1 MKKFFLLFAMII
13 FVSPLFALMPFFTGY
28 AGFLTDVGNDAD
40 SDSDVFFD
48 PEITA
53 DAYFRGQLDFGGNLL
68 LRGEFFIEADDL
80 VDQNL
85 FEDPVAENAFFQIEE
100 ISATY
105 RLASGNSSHYFS
117 AFLGNFEPIG
127 SDMFLQKQFGI
138 SPIGSYLTESWHGM
152 SGASVYP
159 FYGLGLS
166 YVLHPKLPWALG
178 FFFYANKETVSSDTE
193 EAVVTNIL
201 NSDVRFASVLSW
213 LTADLSAGFS
223 FPLENADDS
232 GDQVILIVRKVQL
245 HAGLDLLLGNKN
257 IFSFFLQ
264 GGFNKFTLNPSS
276 SSSSS
281 DNKLS
286 FSDLYF
292 IIEPRLTLRQCNI
305 NLSVF
310 NIPSESADDML
321 YLKPILDSDSTISN
335 LLGANLCIV
344 TDHLYLGN
352 INFTFGIHTSFVF
365 TDSVLA
371 DAIASPANIMNWTK
385 KLYVTPFAAMPVF
398 GGEVKAEVS
407 ASVLDMMDLQSIKN
421 ALKASVGFR
430 SQF

>member
-13 FVSPLFALMPFFTGY
+13 FTAPLFALMPFFTGY
-28 AGFLTDVGNDAD
+28 AGFLTDAGNDAD
-40 SDSDVFFD
+40 SESTAVFD
-48 PEITA
+48 PEITTE
-53 DAYFRGQLDFGGNLL
+53 AYFRGQLDFGGNFL
-68 LRGEFFIEADDL
+68 LRSEFFIEVNDL
-80 VDQNL
+80 VDQNI
-85 FEDPVAENAFFQIEE
+85 FEEPESENAFFRIEE
-100 ISATY
+100 LSATY
-105 RLASGNSSHYFS
+105 RLAAGNSSHYFS

-127 SDMFLQKQFGI
+127 SDVFLQKYFGI
-138 SPIGSYLTESWHGM
+138 NPIGSYFTESWHGM

-159 FYGLGLS
+159 FYGMGLS
-166 YVLHPKLPWALG
+166 YVLNPKLPWALG
-178 FFFYANKETVSSDTE
+178 FFFYVNKESSNSDTE
-193 EAVVTNIL
+193 EAVITNIL

-213 LTADLSAGFS
+213 LTADISAGFS
-223 FPLENADDS
+223 FPLETADDS

-245 HAGLDLLLGNKN
+245 HAGLDLLFGNKN
-257 IFSFFLQ
+257 TFSFFLQ

-305 NLSVF
+305 NLSFF

-321 YLKPILDSDSTISN
+321 YLKPIIDSDSSISN
-335 LLGANLCIV
+335 LLGANLCVV

-371 DAIASPANIMNWTK
+371 DAIASPANILNWTK
-385 KLYVTPFAAMPVF
+385 KLYVTPFAAMPVL
-398 GGEVKAEVS
+398 GGQVKAEISVS
-407 ASVLDMMDLQSIKN
+407 ALDMVGWESAKN
-421 ALKASVGFR
+421 ALRASIGFR